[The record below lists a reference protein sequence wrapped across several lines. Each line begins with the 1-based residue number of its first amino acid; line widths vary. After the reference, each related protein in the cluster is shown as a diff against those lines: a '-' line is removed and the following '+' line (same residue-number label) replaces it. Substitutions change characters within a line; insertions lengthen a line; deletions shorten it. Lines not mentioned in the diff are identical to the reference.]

1 MQLLF
6 FSILFASCI
15 NRQQDNLYVDEDGR
29 NLTLLAKG
37 KFTQDFS
44 NFAPEIQKTIKVLR
58 EQDFFSISNMS
69 LLYRLE
75 KLNLKKNCQITFQ
88 R

>member
-44 NFAPEIQKTIKVLR
+44 NFAPEIQKNHQSSQR
-58 EQDFFSISNMS
+58 AGFF
-69 LLYRLE
+69 
-75 KLNLKKNCQITFQ
+75 FP
-88 R
+88 